1 MWRSG
6 PPGLQRCEPVLPV
19 FSCDARAEKGPFYI
33 WREFGDRLDLV
44 IAPLHVLRIDEPQP
58 GDICDACPQWSRQ
71 ATGLRCTL
79 QLVFEQDAKFH
90 TCRIELI
97 CWRAKQVFCALSPVL
112 TRLASRSVH
121 KPEY

>member
-19 FSCDARAEKGPFYI
+19 FSCDARAEKGPFYM

-58 GDICDACPQWSRQ
+58 GDICDACPQ
-71 ATGLRCTL
+71 
-79 QLVFEQDAKFH
+79 
-90 TCRIELI
+90 
-97 CWRAKQVFCALSPVL
+97 
-112 TRLASRSVH
+112 
-121 KPEY
+121 